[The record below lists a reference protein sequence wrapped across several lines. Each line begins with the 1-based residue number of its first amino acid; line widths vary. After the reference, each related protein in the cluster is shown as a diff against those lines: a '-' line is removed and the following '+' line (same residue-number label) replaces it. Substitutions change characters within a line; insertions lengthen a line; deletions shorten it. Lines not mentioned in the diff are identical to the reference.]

1 MLPFNKPFLTGKE
14 TEFLEKAFLE
24 GKFSGNGYFTKK
36 CHEFFKDYFGFEHCF
51 LTNSATA
58 ALEMAAL
65 LCGIEKEDEV
75 IIPSYT
81 FVSTATPFASRG
93 AKIIFCDSEN
103 SSPNMDVELLERLIT
118 PKTKAIV
125 TVHYA
130 GMACDM
136 EAIMNL
142 ATKHNLYVIEDAA
155 HSITSSYKNTF
166 LGSMGHCAAFSFHE
180 TKNISSGQGGMLVI
194 NDSTLIERAK
204 IVWEKGTNRDEMD
217 NGKATKYEWVD
228 LGSNFYPSEITAA
241 LLYSQLLSLEHIQF
255 KRKQIWE
262 KYYSNLA
269 LLENEGKIQLPT
281 LKSYQSNN
289 YHIFYLVSKT
299 ITERDALINYL
310 KQNDVLAVFHYMCL
324 HKSPY
329 IKGITDFQDE
339 LPNAEKYA
347 NTLVRLPI
355 FVDLELNQVEKIS
368 ELIISFYNN

>member
-1 MLPFNKPFLTGKE
+1 
-14 TEFLEKAFLE
+14 
-24 GKFSGNGYFTKK
+24 
-36 CHEFFKDYFGFEHCF
+36 
-51 LTNSATA
+51 
-58 ALEMAAL
+58 
-65 LCGIEKEDEV
+65 
-75 IIPSYT
+75 
-81 FVSTATPFASRG
+81 
-93 AKIIFCDSEN
+93 
-103 SSPNMDVELLERLIT
+103 
-118 PKTKAIV
+118 
-125 TVHYA
+125 
-130 GMACDM
+130 
-136 EAIMNL
+136 
-142 ATKHNLYVIEDAA
+142 
-155 HSITSSYKNTF
+155 
-166 LGSMGHCAAFSFHE
+166 MGHCAAFSFHE

-262 KYYSNLA
+262 KYYSNLV

-299 ITERDALINYL
+299 ITERDALIDYL